1 MLSAVGAMAKKE
13 TRTVRRT
20 LQFKFTLPNADSTHL
35 LSMIRAATPFFEAFG
50 STRVR
55 LLQNVDDPA
64 RYIQEIEYDTPEAL
78 ELNRQRIAS
87 DPRFQAYVQ
96 TWRSMLGGAVEI
108 DVYQTVK

>member
-1 MLSAVGAMAKKE
+1 MAKKT

-20 LQFKFTLPNADSTHL
+20 LQFKFTLPSADSTHI
-35 LSMIRAATPFFEAFG
+35 LSMVKASAPFFEAFG
-50 STRVR
+50 NAQVR

-64 RYIQEIEYDTPEAL
+64 RFIHEIEYDAHEEF

-96 TWRSMLGGAVEI
+96 TWRSFLAGAVEI